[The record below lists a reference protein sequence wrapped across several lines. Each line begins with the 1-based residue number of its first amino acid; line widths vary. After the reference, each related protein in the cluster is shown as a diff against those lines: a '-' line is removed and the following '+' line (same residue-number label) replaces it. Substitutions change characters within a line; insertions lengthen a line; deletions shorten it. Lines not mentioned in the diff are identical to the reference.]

1 MAKWRLKHFFEH
13 QFPCVLRSSTAVP
26 VEKIIDND
34 VHFDKDVAG
43 ADLESNCVCLA
54 RMVQNFM
61 EDNHDNKHPVF
72 VKCFCNRFNDNCED
86 NSDIKSDVAF
96 GETNQPSSRETNTV
110 FSYCAMNTTVASLPR
125 SHRKVV
131 SRRHTFTLVGTV
143 FLASHLLIF
152 NYVGSAWKTLATAS
166 ASLVPGLPRRPRRPS
181 HHKEYESPSHI
192 HLCSHYVL
200 IFSSSPT
207 HDQQDPSCSIRR
219 IAATIRSTTIL
230 SSS

>member
-1 MAKWRLKHFFEH
+1 MPFTMKIQLIDSNFCEETRRLKLVKPMAKWRLKHFFEH

-110 FSYCAMNTTVASLPR
+110 FSYCAMSIMMMASGGNREGDGRQL
-125 SHRKVV
+125 KMM
-131 SRRHTFTLVGTV
+131 
-143 FLASHLLIF
+143 I
-152 NYVGSAWKTLATAS
+152 
-166 ASLVPGLPRRPRRPS
+166 GL
-181 HHKEYESPSHI
+181 KLKI
-192 HLCSHYVL
+192 NGV
-200 IFSSSPT
+200 I
-207 HDQQDPSCSIRR
+207 I
-219 IAATIRSTTIL
+219 
-230 SSS
+230 